1 MSHDNGSQPLPEK
14 MSPEFPIY
22 WRGQK
27 HYEQARMG
35 RVFNRRE
42 VSRYPLAVVEATR
55 ESHIVDTVKLASRVG
70 CQIAVRA
77 GGHSWAAWSV
87 RDKSILL
94 DLGDFYEIELDETTG
109 IVKVSPSTTGRL
121 LNKILKTKAR
131 MFPGGHCG
139 EVAVAGFLLQGG
151 MGWNCKNWGW
161 SCQYIHGLDVVTADG
176 QLIHCNET
184 TNQELLWLA
193 KGVGPG

>member
-1 MSHDNGSQPLPEK
+1 
-14 MSPEFPIY
+14 MSPGFPIY
-22 WRGQK
+22 WKGEP

-42 VSRYPLAVVEATR
+42 IQRYPLAVVEATR
-55 ESHIVDTVKLASRVG
+55 ESHIVEAVKLATHMG

-87 RDKSILL
+87 RNESILI
-94 DLGDFYEIELDETTG
+94 DLGDYHEIDLDETSG

-121 LNKILKTKAR
+121 LNSILKKKGR

-151 MGWNCKNWGW
+151 MGWNCKVSAG
-161 SCQYIHGLDVVTADG
+161 
-176 QLIHCNET
+176 
-184 TNQELLWLA
+184 
-193 KGVGPG
+193 